1 MWMQRPE
8 VKESKRV
15 PPPPPAPMDTP
26 MSPPLPPPALQQMTQ
41 DNPSSSNVDSDGLE
55 AGQVGPGR
63 SLAISIPST
72 PPPADSAASS
82 PASINTTLSAPAGS
96 GTSRASAAFRATNNK
111 YNQQRSG
118 PGSRWPKGA
127 PRSGTLPNSPAGP
140 SGRGLAM
147 ANGFGPGGLG
157 MPVPAPGRGPGKGP
171 GGRGRGRS
179 SSQRQDANAA
189 PAFHADS
196 WQQSQAVAAAAFYQ
210 TQVCLQLIG
219 MTMIRP
225 SSHALTSGWQTQL
238 RGCT

>member
-1 MWMQRPE
+1 MCMQRPE
-8 VKESKRV
+8 ARESKRV
-15 PPPPPAPMDTP
+15 PPPPPAPVDVP
-26 MSPPLPPPALQQMTQ
+26 SSQPPPPPAMQTVSQ
-41 DNPSSSNVDSDGLE
+41 DIVSSSNGMSDGLE
-55 AGQVGPGR
+55 AGQDGPGH

-96 GTSRASAAFRATNNK
+96 GSSRASAAFRATNSK

-127 PRSGTLPNSPAGP
+127 PRSGTLPNSPVGP

-157 MPVPAPGRGPGKGP
+157 MPVTAPGRGQGKGP
-171 GGRGRGRS
+171 GGRGRGRG
-179 SSQRQDANAA
+179 SSQRQDPNAA

-196 WQQSQAVAAAAFYQ
+196 WQQSQAAAAAAFYQ
-210 TQVCLQLIG
+210 TQVCLLLIWG
-219 MTMIRP
+219 RSTARP
-225 SSHALTSGWQTQL
+225 CCEDCQTCALG
-238 RGCT
+238 G